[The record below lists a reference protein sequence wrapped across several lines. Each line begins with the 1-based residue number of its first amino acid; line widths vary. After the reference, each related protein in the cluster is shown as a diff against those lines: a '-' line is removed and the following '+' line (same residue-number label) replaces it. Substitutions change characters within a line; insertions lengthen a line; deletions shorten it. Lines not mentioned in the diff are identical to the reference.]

1 VAEHIEF
8 ESSPDAYQ
16 VKLDAFEGPLD
27 LLLHLIRTN
36 ELNVYDIPI
45 ALITE
50 QYLGYITLM
59 QDLNLDVAGEFLV
72 MAATLIHI
80 KSKMLLP
87 RPETDLSEG
96 GPEEDPREALVRRL
110 LEHQKYKAAAG
121 LLHDR
126 ETLRSAQFM
135 RPDARVAD
143 VAGDE
148 YEPELEVDL
157 FTLLAAFKGVLERA
171 NRRPR
176 MVLPPEQMSIED
188 RIHQLLGRLSETE
201 ACGFEDLFSDGDGSR
216 AFMIVTFLA
225 MLEMIRLKLIRVFQS
240 GSAGPIRVYKRARP
254 ADAPHPIDD
263 PQGALELRM
272 TNDTVNETADAPA
285 ETTPTATAEVKA
297 VVEALIFASPEP
309 ITPKMLYKLLSDE
322 PKEDVLAAVNALK
335 ADYENRPG
343 LQMVEVAGG
352 FQIVTRPELH
362 EWVRRLFHERSTQ
375 KLTAQGLET
384 LAVIAYKQP
393 ITALE
398 ITEIRGVNTTGVLS
412 TLLERHLIKI
422 VGRKNVVGRPFL
434 YATTKEFL
442 IRFGLKDLNDLPKIE
457 DMAEALGFEPPAGLV
472 EQSPREDVLP
482 LTEDDF
488 ESGKVEQ
495 VK

>member
-1 VAEHIEF
+1 VAEHIDF

-16 VKLDAFEGPLD
+16 VKLDTFEGPLD

-36 ELNVYDIPI
+36 EVNVYDIPI

-50 QYLGYITLM
+50 QYLSYITLM

-72 MAATLIHI
+72 MASTLIHI
-80 KSKMLLP
+80 KSRMLLP

-96 GPEEDPREALVRRL
+96 GLEEDPREALVRRL

-126 ETLRSAQFM
+126 ETLRSAQVI

-143 VAGDE
+143 VVGDE

-171 NRRPR
+171 TRRPR
-176 MVLPPEQMSIED
+176 MVLPPEQISIEA

-201 ACGFEDLFSDGDGSR
+201 ACGFEDLFGDGDGSR

-263 PQGALELRM
+263 PQ
-272 TNDTVNETADAPA
+272 
-285 ETTPTATAEVKA
+285 
-297 VVEALIFASPEP
+297 
-309 ITPKMLYKLLSDE
+309 
-322 PKEDVLAAVNALK
+322 NA
-335 ADYENRPG
+335 
-343 LQMVEVAGG
+343 
-352 FQIVTRPELH
+352 
-362 EWVRRLFHERSTQ
+362 
-375 KLTAQGLET
+375 
-384 LAVIAYKQP
+384 
-393 ITALE
+393 
-398 ITEIRGVNTTGVLS
+398 
-412 TLLERHLIKI
+412 
-422 VGRKNVVGRPFL
+422 
-434 YATTKEFL
+434 
-442 IRFGLKDLNDLPKIE
+442 
-457 DMAEALGFEPPAGLV
+457 
-472 EQSPREDVLP
+472 
-482 LTEDDF
+482 
-488 ESGKVEQ
+488 
-495 VK
+495 